1 VNSAPLILT
10 DGALALSEPKAVGA
24 RGSTKVLTASSLGS
38 CLVFISSAVVT
49 VALAAIGQDLRLS
62 PLDLQWVMNAELL
75 PLAALTLVAGA
86 LGDRFGQKRIFL
98 SGIGLFGLGAAT
110 IGFAPGFAPLIVGR
124 FLQGLGEALILPN
137 GLSVLGQAFP
147 ADKKARAVGIWS
159 AAAAVAS
166 GIAPAIA
173 GAILDHGSWRT
184 TFLMLLPVAAGAL
197 AVGALWIPKDSLT
210 SHPRVDVGGA
220 ALSIVGL
227 GGLGAGLTSVTNGSG
242 LILWV
247 LVTLIVGLGAL
258 ASLIVTERRLGDNAM
273 LPPSLFASRSV
284 VGANLF
290 TALLYGPFTVM
301 LTLIPFVMIQGVHM
315 PTLLAGLAF
324 IPLQVLIT
332 VVSPLAGML
341 CRRFGRR
348 LPLFA
353 GGAVVALGCAMAL
366 RIGPNATYWADIF
379 PSILLLALGM
389 SLAIAPLTTLVLT
402 SVESDRAGTA
412 SGVNGAVS
420 RAGSLF
426 AIALLGGV
434 LQQDGSQLFSGF
446 HMAVAVA
453 TFTCVLATLAVFIIE
468 PGPHVDFIPRN

>member
-1 VNSAPLILT
+1 MSSASLILT
-10 DGALALSEPKAVGA
+10 DGGLALSEPKAVGA
-24 RGSTKVLTASSLGS
+24 QGSSKVLAASSLGS
-38 CLVFISSAVVT
+38 SLVFVSSSVVT
-49 VALAAIGQDLRLS
+49 VALAAIGRDMRLS

-98 SGIGLFGLGAAT
+98 AGIALYGLGATA
-110 IGFAPGFAPLIVGR
+110 IGFAPSFAPLVGR
-124 FLQGLGEALILPN
+124 FLQGLGGALILPN
-137 GLSVLGQAFP
+137 GLSLLGQGFP
-147 ADKKARAVGIWS
+147 ADQKARAVGIWS

-166 GIAPAIA
+166 SVAPAIA

-184 TFLMLLPVAAGAL
+184 SFMMLLPVVAGAL
-197 AVGALWIPKDSLT
+197 AVGALWIPKDSPNN
-210 SHPRVDVGGA
+210 HARVDVGGA
-220 ALSIVGL
+220 VLSTVGL
-227 GGLGAGLTSVTNGSG
+227 GGLGLGLTSLTNGSG
-242 LILWV
+242 LNLWV
-247 LVTLIVGLGAL
+247 LVTLIVGLGGL
-258 ASLIVTERRLGDNAM
+258 AGLIVTEQRLGDNAM

-290 TALLYGPFTVM
+290 TALLYGAFTVM
-301 LTLIPFVMIQGVHM
+301 LTLIPFVIIRGAHL
-315 PTLLAGLAF
+315 PTLVAGLAF

-348 LPLFA
+348 LPLFV
-353 GGAVVALGCAMAL
+353 GGAVVALGCAATL
-366 RIGPNATYWADIF
+366 RVGSNATYWADIF
-379 PSILLLALGM
+379 PPILLLSLGM

-412 SGVNGAVS
+412 SGVNSAIS

-434 LQQDGSQLFSGF
+434 LQQGGPQLFSGF

-453 TFTCVLATLAVFIIE
+453 AVACVLATLAVFIIE
-468 PGPHVDFIPRN
+468 PGPHIDFIPRD